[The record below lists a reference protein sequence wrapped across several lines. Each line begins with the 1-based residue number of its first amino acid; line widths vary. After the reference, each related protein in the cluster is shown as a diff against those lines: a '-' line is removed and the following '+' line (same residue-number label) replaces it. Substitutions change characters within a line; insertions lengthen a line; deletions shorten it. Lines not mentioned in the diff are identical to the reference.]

1 MNMGKS
7 VSGRGSATRE
17 GPEAGMSLVCFSD
30 SSSSLHGGMRS
41 LERLGDLRG
50 VMLLVSGQAGLEGKF
65 VACWSRA
72 GASLANWPHFRT

>member
-7 VSGRGSATRE
+7 VSGSGSATRE

-65 VACWSRA
+65 GACWSRA